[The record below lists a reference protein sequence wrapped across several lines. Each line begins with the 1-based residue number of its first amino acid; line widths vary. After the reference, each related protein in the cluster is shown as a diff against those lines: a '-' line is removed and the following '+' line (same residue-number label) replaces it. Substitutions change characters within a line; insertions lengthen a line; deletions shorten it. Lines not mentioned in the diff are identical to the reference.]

1 MKGTITVTENALAS
15 LLGLAAHEVPGV
27 VGMAPAS
34 LKEGIQKI
42 LGRAQARDGVV
53 VIGDGP
59 KRGVDLHVVVAF
71 GTNINAVA
79 EGVRQRVQYAAK
91 TFAGIEL
98 DAVRVHV
105 VGVSKPGANAPKAKR
120 ARSQTRQG
128 GQP

>member
-27 VGMAPAS
+27 VGMAPVS

-53 VIGDGP
+53 VVGDGP

-91 TFAGIEL
+91 AFAGIEL

-120 ARSQTRQG
+120 ARAANRG
-128 GQP
+128 